1 MGDMLKTQG
10 SNKLLK
16 KYFKIR
22 KFTEFLDGIKK
33 TLKQDFFNGS

>member
-1 MGDMLKTQG
+1 MGDMLKIQG

-22 KFTEFLDGIKK
+22 KFTRFSKGIKK
-33 TLKQDFFNGS
+33 TFKTRFL